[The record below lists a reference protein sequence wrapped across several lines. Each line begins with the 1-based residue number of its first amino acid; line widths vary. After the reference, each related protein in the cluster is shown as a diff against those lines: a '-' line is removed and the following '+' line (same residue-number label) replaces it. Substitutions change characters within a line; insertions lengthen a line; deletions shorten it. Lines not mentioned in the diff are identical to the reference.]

1 MANEKTKKK
10 PMDRK
15 DILAL
20 FKSLA
25 QSQGFYGRV
34 LRAIEDANE
43 DAREEFWQKMEAQK
57 FTDDLEVVLFMEC

>member
-1 MANEKTKKK
+1 MANEKTEKK
-10 PMDRK
+10 PMDRN

-34 LRAIEDANE
+34 LRAIENANE
-43 DAREEFWQKMEAQK
+43 SAREEFWQKMEAQK